1 MDRINLQQSR
11 DAVQVTHVDSRSI
24 LTETR
29 GFTSV
34 AVPGTGFH
42 YSLNPYRG
50 CAFNCSY
57 CYAPAFVFDDAARRN
72 WGRWVAVKAN
82 AEQLLRSAGRKGKLR
97 NKNVYLSTVTD
108 PYQPIERKLE
118 LTRACLQVMLEFP
131 PRLLTIQTRS
141 PLVTRD
147 LDLFRQ
153 MTPGR
158 IAVCMS
164 ITTDD
169 EQVRR
174 IFEPACAPIAK
185 RLQAI
190 RTVREAGIPTQASVA
205 PLLPCNAQRLAE
217 LLDPA
222 VDWVVVSSFRDDG
235 GEGRKTRQW
244 AAELYREHGY
254 GNYLHEGDAHAEA
267 TIETLRR
274 LLGPNRVRVGKD
286 GFDQVCREL
295 GVDELEVRQGS
306 LF

>member
-1 MDRINLQQSR
+1 MSQAKMQAGAGRIAISEI
-11 DAVQVTHVDSRSI
+11 AARSI

-34 AVPGTGFH
+34 EVPGTGFH

-57 CYAPAFVFDDAARRN
+57 CYAPAFVFDDEARRN

-82 AEQLLRSAGRKGKLR
+82 AVALLQAAGRRGRLR
-97 NKNVYLSTVTD
+97 GKNVYMSTVTD
-108 PYQPIERKLE
+108 PYQPIERRLH
-118 LTRACLQVMLEFP
+118 LTRACLRTLLDHL

-147 LDLFRQ
+147 LDLFKQ
-153 MTPGR
+153 MTHGR

-169 EQVRR
+169 EAVRR
-174 IFEPACAPIAK
+174 IFEPACAPIAE
-185 RLQAI
+185 RLMAI
-190 RTVREAGIPTQASVA
+190 RTIREAGIPTQASIA
-205 PLLPCNAQRLAE
+205 PLLPCDAERLAE

-235 GEGRKTRQW
+235 GMGAKTRAW
-244 AAELYREHGY
+244 AAQLYRDHGY
-254 GNYLHEGDAHAEA
+254 GDYLADGDAQAAA
-267 TIETLRR
+267 TIETLKR
-274 LLGPNRVRVGKD
+274 LLGPDRVRVGKD

-295 GVDELEVRQGS
+295 GVDDVELEQMA